1 MEIFTKTAKA
11 MGEKVSTY
19 LFVYDI
25 MRPLYSISLKI
36 GYITRHKS
44 DYMRK

>member
-1 MEIFTKTAKA
+1 